1 MQTSFHITDTT
12 SLTELSAIIA
22 FCLALGGELPDTAD
36 ARPTRASADARPTR
50 ASAAPPAPSNPVAD
64 ALIEQH
70 AASVAART
78 APPAPAAPAQPE
90 GDGPDPASLD
100 VEGIPWDAR
109 IHSTPAKRNA
119 DDTWR
124 KKRGV
129 DEVEY
134 GRIHAEL
141 QAAHAAPN
149 DSTGTG
155 TDQAQTSSDTAATP
169 AAPPPPASSA
179 PIASD
184 APEAPAAPLAPTPMA
199 APPAPPAEAPAA
211 PAPAA
216 SAPVGGSG
224 PRFTD
229 FPSLVGAVGNLSD
242 DKRAY
247 ANLNRVAQLIGV
259 PAFKDLKDHADK
271 WEMFFDM
278 VSE

>member
-1 MQTSFHITDTT
+1 MQTTFHISDTP
-12 SLTELSAIIA
+12 SPTELSAIIA
-22 FCLALGGELPDTAD
+22 FCLALGGTLPDTTD
-36 ARPTRASADARPTR
+36 ARPTRAPS
-50 ASAAPPAPSNPVAD
+50 APPAPSNPVAD

-70 AASVAART
+70 AASVAAR
-78 APPAPAAPAQPE
+78 AAAPADA

-149 DSTGTG
+149 GSTGTS
-155 TDQAQTSSDTAATP
+155 TDPAQTSSDTVVTP

-184 APEAPAAPLAPTPMA
+184 VPEAPPVPNAPTPTP
-199 APPAPPAEAPAA
+199 APPAPTAEAPAA
-211 PAPAA
+211 PAPAENVPA
-216 SAPVGGSG
+216 AGSG